1 MAENT
6 QPPEI
11 FDPWV
16 WTKLLGLLGLVL
28 AGLFG
33 LLVAMQGQ
41 TAGEVFGM
49 LLFATVGIGWFPL
62 AVCLG
67 IGWLIDKARA
77 TSYAYRV
84 QARQYIVH
92 HE

>member
-1 MAENT
+1 
-6 QPPEI
+6 
-11 FDPWV
+11 
-16 WTKLLGLLGLVL
+16 
-28 AGLFG
+28 
-33 LLVAMQGQ
+33 
-41 TAGEVFGM
+41 M

-77 TSYAYRV
+77 TSDASRV